1 VSCSADLPSL
11 QAGEVLYFIAVGWLL
26 ATLYDADDSNPT
38 VGHGRVAVRSVR
50 QATAS
55 P

>member
-1 VSCSADLPSL
+1 LPIR

-26 ATLYDADDSNPT
+26 ATLYDADDPNPT
-38 VGHGRVAVRSVR
+38 VGHGGVAVRSAR
-50 QATAS
+50 QATTS